1 MIPSAAIKEKIRH
14 ILHLGDSPQRTAL
27 AFAVG
32 TFIAFTPTYG
42 LHTLTALFCAWA
54 FRFNLFAVL
63 AGAFINNPWTILPII
78 GGSMGIGLLAV
89 PVGAPPPIDWDEFAS
104 KMLWDQFLMLWQ
116 QFRPYLLP
124 FVLGHIILGL
134 VATGIAYIL
143 AYQAIIRF
151 RQHQKR
157 VKMSMGG
164 SFRDQVK

>member
-1 MIPSAAIKEKIRH
+1 MIRYAVIKEKFRH

-54 FRFNLFAVL
+54 FRFNLVAVL
-63 AGAFINNPWTILPII
+63 AGAFTNNPWTILPII
-78 GGSMGIGLLAV
+78 GSSMGVGLLVV
-89 PVGAPPPIDWDEFAS
+89 PVGAPPLIDWNDFAS
-104 KMLWDQFLMLWQ
+104 KMLWDKFLMLWQ

-134 VATGIAYIL
+134 VATGSAYVL
-143 AYQAIIRF
+143 AYHAIIRF
-151 RQHQKR
+151 RTHQARTKEHLAPPPP
-157 VKMSMGG
+157 SC
-164 SFRDQVK
+164 